1 MLNTSLRRLVNKSRT
16 ILLID
21 DSDYI
26 IEGTASLLRF
36 EGYTVITAS
45 NGRDGL
51 ALAKQHHPDLI
62 ICDVSMPEMDGYTV
76 LRHLRDDPDTASLR
90 FMFLTARTEKSDMR
104 MGMDIG
110 ADDYLIKP
118 FSIEEL
124 LSAIDAQWKKHELLQ
139 RNVEE
144 IKLNVTYALPHEF
157 RTPLNQ
163 ILAAAHAIRSAE
175 PTHAAVIEYT
185 DDIIASAQ
193 RLLRIT
199 ENFLVY
205 AQLEALSADRTARD
219 QLCRFHTDE
228 AAAVAADIA
237 VTKAERYGRSADLV
251 VGSIPEGVCVAIS
264 SENFHKLLDE
274 LLDNAFKFSQ
284 AGTPV
289 QVEITTVDSW
299 LEMRIRDAGP
309 GMTAAQI
316 SKISAYTQFNRFV
329 QEQQGIGL
337 GLVIARRL
345 VELHGGEF
353 RIDSVPDRGT
363 DVTIRL
369 PRC

>member
-1 MLNTSLRRLVNKSRT
+1 MNKQRT

-36 EGYTVITAS
+36 EGYTVLTAS

-76 LRHLRDDPDTASLR
+76 LRHLRDDPATASLR
-90 FMFLTARTEKSDMR
+90 FMFLTARAEKSDMR
-104 MGMDIG
+104 TGMDIG

-124 LSAIDAQWKKHELLQ
+124 LSAIDAQWKKSDLQQ

-144 IKLNVTYALPHEF
+144 IKFNVTYALPHEF

-163 ILAAAHAIRSAE
+163 ILSAANVLKTAGDDRAMVAE
-175 PTHAAVIEYT
+175 LA
-185 DDIIASAQ
+185 DDILTSAK

-205 AQLEALSADRTARD
+205 AQLEALSADRNAQE
-219 QLCRFHTDE
+219 QLRQYHTDE

-237 VTKAERYGRSADLV
+237 FTKASQYDRPADLV
-251 VGSIPEGVCVAIS
+251 LGPVPEGVRLAIS
-264 SENFHKLLDE
+264 SEHLHKVLDE
-274 LLDNAFKFSQ
+274 LLDNAFKFST

-289 QVEITTVDSW
+289 RLDIVERGTQW
-299 LEMRIRDAGP
+299 ELCIRDNGN
-309 GMTAAQI
+309 GMTPAQI
-316 SKISAYTQFNRFV
+316 SSIGAYTQFNRFV

-345 VELHGGEF
+345 VELHGGQF
-353 RIDSVPDRGT
+353 RIESEPGQGTTVIVQLPSVPKS
-363 DVTIRL
+363 
-369 PRC
+369 